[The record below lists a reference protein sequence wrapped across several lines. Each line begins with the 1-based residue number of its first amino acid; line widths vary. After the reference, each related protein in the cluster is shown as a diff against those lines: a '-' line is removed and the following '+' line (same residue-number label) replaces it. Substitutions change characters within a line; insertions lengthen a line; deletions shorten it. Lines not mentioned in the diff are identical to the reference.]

1 MSSADTSFLLRPAAY
16 LRRHP
21 HSPIPVEDDREVMR
35 RFAVRLGLSAP
46 AVYLDDNIA
55 TRERQPRRP
64 QFEALVHALM
74 DGSHR
79 VVLIPGP
86 WVFSG
91 DEYRT
96 RLAHRVLTAA
106 GCLRVMTLP
115 TPLATVWRRRLITPD
130 EDTGQMAGRE
140 RRR

>member
-1 MSSADTSFLLRPAAY
+1 MSTADTSALLRPAAY

-21 HSPIPVEDDREVMR
+21 HSPIPVEGHCEAMR
-35 RFAVRLGLSAP
+35 RFAVRLGLPAP
-46 AVYLDDNIA
+46 AVYLDNNTA

-64 QFEALVHALM
+64 QFEALVHAVM

-86 WVFSG
+86 WVFSS
-91 DEYRT
+91 DERRT
-96 RLAHRVLTAA
+96 RLAFRVLTAA

-115 TPLATVWRRRLITPD
+115 TPLATVWRRRPGTPG
-130 EDTGQMAGRE
+130 EDGRQVPPP
-140 RRR
+140 